1 MLTGFHTA
9 ELKKAPANSASQA
22 PQVRLQPLGAEQAQS
37 LLGGSGPAHSG
48 PGAAASA
55 AHSVAYRA
63 HTKHVKVVQPALQ
76 SLDFTSIADSST
88 GGGGVPRPYGRFKA
102 CRAGDGNATWQ
113 RLPPQFGTWQAKALP
128 IAVTVLTDEE
138 VAAHTAAAAAAASR
152 QPRTHSPGSDIP
164 PPHSHSH
171 SHSHSHPS
179 TRSTSPSHTQD
190 PSAPHPP
197 PPPPGPPFPPPPP
210 PPPPPGPPGPV
221 PATNPS
227 SVSAFRPPPGLPPA
241 PGAQPQRPA
250 HHDQSYYKRPGSG
263 VHRMQVPLPPP
274 EPANPGA
281 WFALPA
287 ATFLTEMPHIPGNIR
302 LDNGFR
308 WEGEEGRKAGG
319 LTVATRARGAALGM
333 GLGGKEG
340 GNAVDLM

>member
-1 MLTGFHTA
+1 M
-9 ELKKAPANSASQA
+9 
-22 PQVRLQPLGAEQAQS
+22 QPLGADQAQS
-37 LLGGSGPAHSG
+37 LLSGSGPAHG
-48 PGAAASA
+48 GGGGAASSA
-55 AHSVAYRA
+55 AHGVAYRA

-152 QPRTHSPGSDIP
+152 QSRTHSPGSDVRP
-164 PPHSHSH
+164 P
-171 SHSHSHPS
+171 HSHSHPS
-179 TRSTSPSHTQD
+179 TRSPSPSHPHD
-190 PSAPHPP
+190 PSAPHSHPHRSGSSRP
-197 PPPPGPPFPPPPP
+197 SRCAPSFSALR
-210 PPPPPGPPGPV
+210 GPV

-308 WEGEEGRKAGG
+308 
-319 LTVATRARGAALGM
+319 
-333 GLGGKEG
+333 
-340 GNAVDLM
+340 